1 MIYKKYKATKIIW
14 YCDYIGFYEPLDIKS
29 YSMNKEGI
37 SMTNNCADI
46 KKVKLEYNY
55 NQRVYNKDFYDLLI
69 KNKTC
74 DCCRYITPAY
84 SINNILSLKKT
95 EIFKIIDQ
103 NDSDLVYQYVFNKKA
118 IADAYIYLAKNKT
131 QLLPQFNDK
140 IKRVLKINPMD
151 YPYYIYTDSK

>member
-1 MIYKKYKATKIIW
+1 M
-14 YCDYIGFYEPLDIKS
+14 
-29 YSMNKEGI
+29 
-37 SMTNNCADI
+37 
-46 KKVKLEYNY
+46 
-55 NQRVYNKDFYDLLI
+55 
-69 KNKTC
+69 
-74 DCCRYITPAY
+74 
-84 SINNILSLKKT
+84 KKT